1 MKNSSKD
8 LEQAG
13 PFLRWAGGKRWL
25 VPYLLDI
32 VDSLEYVN
40 YHEPFLG
47 GGSVFFGLQPK
58 GGAYLIPPE
67 IDLIETYRQVAEN
80 PLEVLHALKKHRNTS
95 SYYYRLRSKDES
107 DFVARAARFIYL
119 NQTSFN
125 GIYRVNLKG
134 EYNVPFGN
142 RKAPNLPGES
152 QIVAISKQLN
162 RANLSVR
169 DFKDALKNVRT
180 KDLVFI
186 DPPYTIAHNNNG
198 FVKYNQK
205 IFYTKTRFDLENSLS
220 RLRSLALTT

>member
-58 GGAYLIPPE
+58 GRAYLSDLNS
-67 IDLIETYRQVAEN
+67 DLIETYRQVAEN

-125 GIYRVNLKG
+125 GINRVNLKG
-134 EYNVPFGN
+134 EYNVPFGK
-142 RKAPNLPGES
+142 RGTQSTRHPK
-152 QIVAISKQLN
+152 
-162 RANLSVR
+162 LSP
-169 DFKDALKNVRT
+169 F
-180 KDLVFI
+180 
-186 DPPYTIAHNNNG
+186 
-198 FVKYNQK
+198 
-205 IFYTKTRFDLENSLS
+205 
-220 RLRSLALTT
+220 RSN